1 MTWWILL
8 ELCARLQMLSRKWC
22 EFKKKCFQIMMFCNA
37 IFLLMQGA
45 RRVYAFASHGVFS
58 GPASGRIA
66 KSALTELVVLD
77 TIPLHPEAM
86 VSFY

>member
-1 MTWWILL
+1 M
-8 ELCARLQMLSRKWC
+8 
-22 EFKKKCFQIMMFCNA
+22 
-37 IFLLMQGA
+37 
-45 RRVYAFASHGVFS
+45 YAFASHGVFS

-86 VSFY
+86 VRLVSCRVSCGVLCCGVLSVV